1 MVFLFVA
8 NLPTYFFL
16 SSSYDSFLSC
26 FACFFGVSLNKNGH
40 ELKYYN
46 DKKYSHWPFHGS
58 ELSKK
63 ILPAPEITRC
73 PGSDEPPRLVNMNT
87 SAYVY
92 DTVGEDRM
100 SIGKKLTKQ
109 ELKDF
114 ENLAKE
120 QAKQEA
126 EQEAKE
132 EAEQEA
138 KQLKE

>member
-16 SSSYDSFLSC
+16 SSSYDAFLLFVLFFWC
-26 FACFFGVSLNKNGH
+26 FPHKNGH

>member
-1 MVFLFVA
+1 
-8 NLPTYFFL
+8 
-16 SSSYDSFLSC
+16 
-26 FACFFGVSLNKNGH
+26 
-40 ELKYYN
+40 
-46 DKKYSHWPFHGS
+46 
-58 ELSKK
+58 
-63 ILPAPEITRC
+63 
-73 PGSDEPPRLVNMNT
+73 MNT